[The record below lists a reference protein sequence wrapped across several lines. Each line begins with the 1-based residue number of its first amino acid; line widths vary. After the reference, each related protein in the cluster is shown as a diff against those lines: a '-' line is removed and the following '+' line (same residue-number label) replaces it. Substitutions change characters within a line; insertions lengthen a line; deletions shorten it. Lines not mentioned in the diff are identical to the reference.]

1 MIGSEFMKKYNNRW
15 LAKSMTI
22 NFNHKIWR
30 QDFAAFVR
38 RNLFWDVAFV
48 SRSRAVDRNGS
59 IYEKGKKEFEV
70 YDGYGRNVGVV
81 YENGNKVILTSHPA
95 LIEEYFKLRG
105 MVK

>member
-1 MIGSEFMKKYNNRW
+1 MKKYNNRW

-22 NFNHKIWR
+22 NFNYKIWR

-38 RNLFWDVAFV
+38 INLFWDVAFV

-70 YDGYGRNVGVV
+70 YDGYGRKVDVV